1 MDVVGSPYNG
11 TFTISGISGATITTG
26 ADTMWFPLLNEPEGV
41 ADITNT
47 SYSTSSEAAVG
58 SIADIRIVNKGG
70 FYTKLPIVSGI
81 QSSRKIE
88 RIQINEPGTEY
99 APGQYN
105 NVPILGDGEGG
116 LLI

>member
-1 MDVVGSPYNG
+1 MR
-11 TFTISGISGATITTG
+11 
-26 ADTMWFPLLNEPEGV
+26 FPLLNEPEGV
-41 ADITNT
+41 ADITNA

-116 LLI
+116 LVNLTVEDTTDAEGNTVPGQLPLQCIFLW